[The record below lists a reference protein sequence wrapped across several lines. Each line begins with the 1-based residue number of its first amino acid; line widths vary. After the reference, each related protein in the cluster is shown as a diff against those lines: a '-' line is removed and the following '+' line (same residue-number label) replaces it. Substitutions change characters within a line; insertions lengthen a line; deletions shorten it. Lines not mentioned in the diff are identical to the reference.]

1 MMSLFILDYSQIQGQ
16 SHYNQNQPVK
26 RYFILFSLRFQIFK
40 ISISHIRKEFMSLLV
55 GENEWFGMTCLIKF
69 VLPTK

>member
-26 RYFILFSLRFQIFK
+26 RYFIPFSLRFQIFK
-40 ISISHIRKEFMSLLV
+40 ISISHISHNL
-55 GENEWFGMTCLIKF
+55 C
-69 VLPTK
+69 PY